1 MQQSHHRNCP
11 GKLFV
16 VGIGPG
22 HPQDRTVRA
31 ESAIRKSDVIVG
43 YESYLDKI
51 SDLLSGKEVI
61 SSGMKKEK
69 ERAGAAV
76 DHAMDGKTV
85 SLISSGDAGIYGM
98 AGLALEIIHAKNIRV
113 EVEIVPG
120 VTAASA
126 AAAKL
131 GAPLMLDFA
140 VISLSD
146 LLVPWTEIE
155 QRLTAVAPLSM
166 IVCLYNPKSRKR
178 IRQIEIAAK
187 ILRGHRSG
195 SVPVGICTALGTPEE
210 RTVLTT
216 LDRFLEEEINMKS
229 IVIIG
234 SERTETLGPYMVT
247 LRGYSL

>member
-1 MQQSHHRNCP
+1 
-11 GKLFV
+11 
-16 VGIGPG
+16 
-22 HPQDRTVRA
+22 
-31 ESAIRKSDVIVG
+31 
-43 YESYLDKI
+43 
-51 SDLLSGKEVI
+51 
-61 SSGMKKEK
+61 
-69 ERAGAAV
+69 
-76 DHAMDGKTV
+76 
-85 SLISSGDAGIYGM
+85 
-98 AGLALEIIHAKNIRV
+98 
-113 EVEIVPG
+113 
-120 VTAASA
+120 
-126 AAAKL
+126 
-131 GAPLMLDFA
+131 
-140 VISLSD
+140 
-146 LLVPWTEIE
+146 
-155 QRLTAVAPLSM
+155 M